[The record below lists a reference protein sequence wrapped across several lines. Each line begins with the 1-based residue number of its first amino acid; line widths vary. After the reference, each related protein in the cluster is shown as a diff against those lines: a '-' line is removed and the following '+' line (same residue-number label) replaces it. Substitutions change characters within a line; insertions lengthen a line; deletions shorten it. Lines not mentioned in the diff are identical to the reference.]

1 MLDIAWD
8 RLEDFLSEYQE
19 ICIMIAGIIVII
31 ILISIFIS
39 FRMKMRNQERIL
51 QKAQIQEERYR
62 ILAEI
67 SNDILFEY
75 DIFSDQM
82 VYSDKYT
89 ENFGR
94 KATIERFAELKEE
107 VQYVYKEDVFAFENF
122 CKLLGGEKQKLEAE
136 YRMKRSSGDYVW
148 CYVCGQTIY
157 DSMNNPVK
165 VVGKLSNIDIQKR
178 EVEKLQFKAEMDAMT
193 RIYNKVATKERIN
206 NFIKNSR
213 NQDKHALLI
222 VDMDNFKKINDTF
235 GHLKG
240 DEVLKEGVGH
250 LKNMFRGDD
259 IIGRI
264 GGDEFVVFMSNVTS
278 REDIVNKAKSIGKA
292 FRKTYSEDGEE
303 VTVSASIGISIFP
316 MDGDDYEELLDKSD
330 KALYEVKKNGKNGFC
345 FYHEQKR
352 RKKQVFNQEYLLF
365 LMIHTSMLEE
375 INWLINKE

>member
-345 FYHEQKR
+345 FYHEQKA
-352 RKKQVFNQEYLLF
+352 
-365 LMIHTSMLEE
+365 
-375 INWLINKE
+375 

>member
-1 MLDIAWD
+1 MTMLDIAWD

-345 FYHEQKR
+345 FYHEQKA
-352 RKKQVFNQEYLLF
+352 
-365 LMIHTSMLEE
+365 
-375 INWLINKE
+375 

>member
-1 MLDIAWD
+1 
-8 RLEDFLSEYQE
+8 
-19 ICIMIAGIIVII
+19 
-31 ILISIFIS
+31 
-39 FRMKMRNQERIL
+39 MRNQERIL

-345 FYHEQKR
+345 FYHEQKA
-352 RKKQVFNQEYLLF
+352 
-365 LMIHTSMLEE
+365 
-375 INWLINKE
+375 

>member
-1 MLDIAWD
+1 MLQFKSSHSITIQEFLQENKELTVIAIG
-8 RLEDFLSEYQE
+8 LIVVIVLIIAF
-19 ICIMIAGIIVII
+19 IC
-31 ILISIFIS
+31 
-39 FRMKMRNQERIL
+39 FRMKLKNQERIL
-51 QKAQIQEERYR
+51 QGARIQEEKYR

-75 DIFSDQM
+75 DIFSDVM
-82 VYSDKYT
+82 VYADKYT

-94 KATIERFAELKEE
+94 KARIERFAELKEE
-107 VQYVYKEDVFAFENF
+107 MQYVYKDDVFAFENF
-122 CKLLGGEKQKLEAE
+122 CKLLGGEKQKLEVE
-136 YRMKRSSGDYVW
+136 YRMKRLSGDYVW

-157 DSMNNPVK
+157 DAANNPVK
-165 VVGKLSNIDIQKR
+165 IVGKLTNIDIQKR

-193 RIYNKVATKERIN
+193 RVYNKVATRERIN
-206 NFIKNSR
+206 SFINNSR
-213 NQDKHALLI
+213 KQDKHALLI

-240 DEVLKEGVGH
+240 DEVLKEGVSH

-292 FRKTYSEDGEE
+292 FRKTYSQDGEE
-303 VTVSASIGISIFP
+303 VTVSASIGISIYP
-316 MDGDDYEELLDKSD
+316 MDGGDYEELLGKSD

-345 FYHEQKR
+345 FYHEEK
-352 RKKQVFNQEYLLF
+352 
-365 LMIHTSMLEE
+365 EE
-375 INWLINKE
+375 NT

>member
-1 MLDIAWD
+1 M
-8 RLEDFLSEYQE
+8 
-19 ICIMIAGIIVII
+19 
-31 ILISIFIS
+31 
-39 FRMKMRNQERIL
+39 
-51 QKAQIQEERYR
+51 
-62 ILAEI
+62 
-67 SNDILFEY
+67 
-75 DIFSDQM
+75 
-82 VYSDKYT
+82 
-89 ENFGR
+89 
-94 KATIERFAELKEE
+94 
-107 VQYVYKEDVFAFENF
+107 QYVYKEDVFAFENF

-345 FYHEQKR
+345 FYHEQKA
-352 RKKQVFNQEYLLF
+352 
-365 LMIHTSMLEE
+365 
-375 INWLINKE
+375 

>member
-1 MLDIAWD
+1 MTMLDIAWD

-213 NQDKHALLI
+213 IRVQRRLRRLR
-222 VDMDNFKKINDTF
+222 
-235 GHLKG
+235 
-240 DEVLKEGVGH
+240 
-250 LKNMFRGDD
+250 RGSLH
-259 IIGRI
+259 
-264 GGDEFVVFMSNVTS
+264 E
-278 REDIVNKAKSIGKA
+278 A
-292 FRKTYSEDGEE
+292 Y
-303 VTVSASIGISIFP
+303 VSA
-316 MDGDDYEELLDKSD
+316 
-330 KALYEVKKNGKNGFC
+330 V
-345 FYHEQKR
+345 R
-352 RKKQVFNQEYLLF
+352 
-365 LMIHTSMLEE
+365 
-375 INWLINKE
+375 

>member
-1 MLDIAWD
+1 MTMLDIAWD

-122 CKLLGGEKQKLEAE
+122 CKLLGGEKQKSEAE

-345 FYHEQKR
+345 FYHEQKA
-352 RKKQVFNQEYLLF
+352 
-365 LMIHTSMLEE
+365 
-375 INWLINKE
+375 

>member
-165 VVGKLSNIDIQKR
+165 VVGKLSHIDIQKR

-345 FYHEQKR
+345 FYHEQKA
-352 RKKQVFNQEYLLF
+352 
-365 LMIHTSMLEE
+365 
-375 INWLINKE
+375 